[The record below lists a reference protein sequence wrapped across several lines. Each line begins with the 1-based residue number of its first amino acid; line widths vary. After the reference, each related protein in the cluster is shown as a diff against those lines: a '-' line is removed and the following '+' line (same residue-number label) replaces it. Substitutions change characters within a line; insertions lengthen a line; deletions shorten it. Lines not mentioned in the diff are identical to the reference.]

1 MIFFNL
7 FEHSKVKIVLLT
19 GTFFFFDKM
28 NFVIAS
34 INSHLNQDAI
44 IVDVFCYM
52 NVNYIWKMRLVN
64 FSLIMNIYFIQDL
77 VVAIFG

>member
-52 NVNYIWKMRLVN
+52 NVNYI
-64 FSLIMNIYFIQDL
+64 
-77 VVAIFG
+77 